1 MSTFPRI
8 ENNDEREGS
17 RSPDK
22 HKEDKK
28 LQWVLVRLKTTMQ
41 HFEAALQKIKR
52 TTTAINNPSLV

>member
-1 MSTFPRI
+1 MSTFSRI

-17 RSPDK
+17 RSQDK

-28 LQWVLVRLKTTMQ
+28 LQWVLVTLKITMK
-41 HFEAALQKIKR
+41 HIEVALQKIKR